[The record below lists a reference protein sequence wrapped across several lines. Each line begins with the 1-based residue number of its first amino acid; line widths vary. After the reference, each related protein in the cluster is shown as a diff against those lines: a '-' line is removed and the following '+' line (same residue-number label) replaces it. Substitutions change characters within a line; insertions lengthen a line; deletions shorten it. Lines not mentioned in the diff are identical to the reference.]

1 MSMVFDTGLGESIF
15 LIFNFLSVFMPILI
29 AIIVMMFV
37 IYTVKKYNRR
47 ADERLQIERE
57 NLQVQQKMITEMNER
72 IINIEKMLKA
82 VE

>member
-1 MSMVFDTGLGESIF
+1 M
-15 LIFNFLSVFMPILI
+15 IFNFLSVFMPILI

-72 IINIEKMLKA
+72 IINIEKMLKE